1 MKKGFGSP
9 AGREK
14 REDSK
19 REREIEKREEGRGKR
34 EESREKSE
42 ERRETT
48 EERRG
53 KLTLVE
59 SKQNVCILEIEQK

>member
-1 MKKGFGSP
+1 MLKKGFGSP

-19 REREIEKREEGRGKR
+19 RERDR
-34 EESREKSE
+34 
-42 ERRETT
+42 